1 MIMKENLVK
10 FMIRIDTATRS
21 GSQTVRQII
30 LLYDMALKS
39 CEKRDNFIKNL
50 IFDASKSSR
59 QFP

>member
-39 CEKRDNFIKNL
+39 CEKRDNFMENL
-50 IFDASKSSR
+50 IFDASKNSR